1 MGKQRKPLLMLLK
14 LVKLLKPLL
23 LLLRKLVLKLNK
35 MLPKL
40 KLLARVLNKMLPLL
54 LLHVKLQVK
63 LVNLLLLHERLLLL
77 LVSLLLKQERQLVK
91 LDNKLKPLGLLVK
104 ELLLLLLLLMKPL
117 EDFLK
122 LKLTCKKSN
131 PNLVNRLGL
140 CGGSIENC
148 TCKRNI
154 SLPAEEAFPN
164 KRLDHLSYG

>member
-54 LLHVKLQVK
+54 LLHVKLPVK
-63 LVNLLLLHERLLLL
+63 LVN
-77 LVSLLLKQERQLVK
+77 LLLKQERQLVK

-104 ELLLLLLLLMKPL
+104 ELLLLPRLLLMKPL

-131 PNLVNRLGL
+131 PNLVNRLEL

-148 TCKRNI
+148 TSKRNI